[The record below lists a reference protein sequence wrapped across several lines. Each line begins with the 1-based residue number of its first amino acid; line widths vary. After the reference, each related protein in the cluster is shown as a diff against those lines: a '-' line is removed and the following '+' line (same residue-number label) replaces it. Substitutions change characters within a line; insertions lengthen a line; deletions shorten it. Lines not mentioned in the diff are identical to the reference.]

1 MNAFVTGGT
10 GFIGSHLV
18 DSLIASPEFD
28 QIKCLVRGEEKWLK
42 NKAYHKVQG
51 NLHSHKTL
59 IAALEKCEVIFH
71 IAAMVKAPSQKEF
84 DFVNVEGTEQ
94 LIRLA
99 TKAGVKKV
107 VILSSLAASGPSI
120 GHPLTEDD
128 PMKPVS
134 MYGKSKMRMENRIK
148 EIALDDLSVTILRP
162 PAVYGPREEQ
172 IFTLFSIM
180 NKGFAPLIGDG
191 FSPLISTI
199 YVADLVSAL
208 LKATQ
213 QKQKG
218 IHTYF
223 VTGKEISNW
232 NQIRDIFSIV
242 MNKKVL
248 SLKIPPKLVK
258 NIAGVIETSAGFF
271 GSYPVVN
278 REKANEMVLEWTCSG
293 SKAEVELGF
302 TPQFT
307 LEDGLSRTLRW
318 YKTNKWL

>member
-18 DSLIASPEFD
+18 DSLIESPEFNH
-28 QIKCLVRGEEKWLK
+28 IKCLVRGKEKWLE
-42 NKAYHKVQG
+42 NKAYEKVQG
-51 NLHSHKTL
+51 DLHSHKSL
-59 IAALEKCEVIFH
+59 LAALEKSDVIFH
-71 IAAMVKAPSQKEF
+71 VAALVKAPSQKEF
-84 DFVNVEGTEQ
+84 DFVNVEATEQ

-107 VILSSLAASGPSI
+107 VILSSLAASGPSN
-120 GHPLTEDD
+120 GRPLTEDD

-208 LKATQ
+208 LKATE